1 MEKLIHYPTTW
12 SLPEPLH
19 CIRIHW
25 HHSWLAIIRS
35 HVMCDTN
42 IKYTFKFRSE
52 CFFIHLAVAFT
63 RSNMNRSIRY
73 LVAYCLWFL
82 LHIWLNHWNSF
93 LVIRNFTPAVCIV
106 CFIYFHICLYEML
119 TPYNTLLS
127 IYLFAFRLIM
137 AFSKIPANE
146 LLTVIWLVFLLFV
159 YSLRKTQ
166 IHLNRAIYH
175 NPTRLNIYCQTLLR
189 IRRQLH
195 SAFLMT
201 SQLNKPTRYIER
213 PLWQKDWVHIRE
225 IVR

>member
-1 MEKLIHYPTTW
+1 MAGNNTLSCYVWHNYKIHFQI
-12 SLPEPLH
+12 SVGIL
-19 CIRIHW
+19 
-25 HHSWLAIIRS
+25 
-35 HVMCDTN
+35 
-42 IKYTFKFRSE
+42 
-52 CFFIHLAVAFT
+52 FIHIAVAFN

-127 IYLFAFRLIM
+127 IYLIAFRLIM

-166 IHLNRAIYH
+166 IHLNRANYH

-201 SQLNKPTRYIER
+201 SQLNKPTRYTER

-225 IVR
+225 ILR